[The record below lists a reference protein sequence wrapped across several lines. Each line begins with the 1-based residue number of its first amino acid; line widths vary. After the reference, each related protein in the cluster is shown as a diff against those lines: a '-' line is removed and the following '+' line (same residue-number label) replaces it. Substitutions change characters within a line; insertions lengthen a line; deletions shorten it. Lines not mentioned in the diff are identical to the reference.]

1 MIPSPIEYAALVL
14 SVATV
19 GVYLFRCKATTTKPT
34 LATAVICACSG
45 SAVVYGGVLIATPFV
60 PVLQAV
66 PMQPLHQIIAGI
78 ALAWVGADFL
88 RGLWIKPSVIAGP
101 EEQLGA
107 PTATDSQTPRLPEPV
122 PIVNASKNDRQTGSM

>member
-1 MIPSPIEYAALVL
+1 MIPSPIEYTALML

-19 GVYLFRCKATTTKPT
+19 GVYLFRCRATRTKPT

-60 PVLQAV
+60 PALQEV

-78 ALAWVGADFL
+78 ALAWVGVDFL

-101 EEQLGA
+101 EEQLA
-107 PTATDSQTPRLPEPV
+107 VSKPDTSETPRLPEPV
-122 PIVNASKNDRQTGSM
+122 PIVTSIESKSE